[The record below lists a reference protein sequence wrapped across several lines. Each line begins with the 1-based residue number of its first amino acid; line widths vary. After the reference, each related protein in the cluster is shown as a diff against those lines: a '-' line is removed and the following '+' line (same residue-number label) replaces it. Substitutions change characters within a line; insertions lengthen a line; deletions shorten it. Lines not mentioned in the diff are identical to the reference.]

1 MSEKILE
8 DKIRW
13 GILSTGSIAHS
24 FATALTFVPG
34 AELVAVGSRTLDSA
48 QEFANRFHVPHVH
61 ATYEALANDPDVD
74 VVYIA
79 TPHALH
85 HENML
90 LSLNAGKAVLCE
102 KPFTINAKQAADVV
116 RVVREKKLFLMEGMW
131 TRFIPLIARLREL
144 IAARAIGD
152 LKLFVGGLGKIPD
165 LPPTN
170 YMFKPELGGGV
181 LLDAGIYPVSLACM
195 MFGAVPTRVT
205 AFAEF
210 DRGVDVHDALT
221 LEFGKGQLASIYMS
235 LKTTIT
241 PKFDLYGTA
250 GSILVDPP
258 LFFPTRLTIKRAD
271 ELDSVVEMPIHGH
284 GLNYE
289 AVHVHE
295 CLRAGELES
304 PIMPLDE
311 TVAIMQTM
319 DRLREQI
326 GLKYPFE

>member
-1 MSEKILE
+1 MMSE
-8 DKIRW
+8 KIRW

-24 FATALTFVPG
+24 FATALTFVPD
-34 AELVAVGSRTLDSA
+34 AELVAVGSRALESA
-48 QEFANRFHVPHVH
+48 QMFAEQFHLPHVH
-61 ATYEALANDPDVD
+61 ASYDALANDPDVD

-90 LSLNAGKAVLCE
+90 LCLNAGKAVLCE
-102 KPFTINAKQAADVV
+102 KPFTINARQAADVV
-116 RVVREKKLFLMEGMW
+116 RVAREKKLFLMEAMW

-144 IAARAIGD
+144 ITARAVGD
-152 LKLFVGGLGKIPD
+152 LKLFVGGLGKIPN

-195 MFGAVPTRVT
+195 VFGTVPTRVA
-205 AFAEF
+205 AFADF

-241 PKFDLYGTA
+241 PQFDLYSTE

-271 ELDSVVEMPIHGH
+271 ELDAVIEMPIHGH
-284 GLNYE
+284 GMNYE
-289 AVHVHE
+289 AAHVGE
-295 CLRAGELES
+295 CLRAGKLES
-304 PIMPLDE
+304 PVMPLNE
-311 TVAIMQTM
+311 TVAIIETM
-319 DRLREQI
+319 DHIREQI
-326 GLKYPFE
+326 DLKYPF